1 MSVVGIG
8 SNPVGIK
15 YVSFA
20 EPSGYGI
27 AGKRCILALAGAGIP
42 VTWTPMLGGH
52 RTAPY
57 YQPFAGSSIGDAD
70 LDPFCNRE
78 IPYDIVVVHAV
89 PEYFPS
95 WTDRE
100 RGKRIIGHTVWETT
114 AIPAHWK
121 ALLNTVDRL
130 WVPCHWNKTVFAEGG
145 VTVPIDVV
153 PHIAAE
159 PPENTGA
166 VVNREDGDGYV
177 FYTIGVWTH
186 RKALHCTVKAFCDA
200 FTADDAVTL
209 VIKTGPVDRT
219 VTGMRR
225 YLGNSVA
232 GTVRRITR
240 QYPKPPRIR
249 LMTSVVSEQAIDDLH
264 RRGDCYVSLC
274 RGEGWGIGAF
284 DAAAHGKPVV
294 MTGFG
299 GQLDY
304 LDRNLAYLVNYSLV
318 PVNDPT
324 APKSYAPD
332 QQWAEPDIVHGAKL
346 LRGVM
351 AHPDEANARGRAL
364 RADVLARFNARAVV
378 DPLTQ

>member
-1 MSVVGIG
+1 MTS
-8 SNPVGIK
+8 PVGVK

-20 EPSGYGI
+20 EPSGYGM
-27 AGKRCILALAGAGIP
+27 AGRRCILALAGAGIP
-42 VTWTPMLGGH
+42 VTWTPMVGGH
-52 RTAPY
+52 STAPY
-57 YQPFAGSSIGDAD
+57 YRPFGGSSIGDAV

-78 IPYDIVVVHAV
+78 IPYDLVIVHSV

-95 WTDRE
+95 WIDRE

-121 ALLNTVDRL
+121 ALLNSVDRL
-130 WVPCHWNKTVFAEGG
+130 WVPCHWNKAVFAEGG

-153 PHIAAE
+153 PHIAAA
-159 PPENTGA
+159 PSADIDP

-177 FYTIGVWTH
+177 FYTIGVWTR
-186 RKALHCTVKAFCDA
+186 RKALHCTVKAFCEA

-209 VIKTGPVDRT
+209 VIKTSPDDRT
-219 VTGMRR
+219 ISGLRR

-232 GTVRRITR
+232 AAVRRITR
-240 QYPKPPRIR
+240 QYPSPPRIR
-249 LMTSVVSEQAIDDLH
+249 LMTSVVTDQAIDELH

-284 DAAAHGKPVV
+284 DAASQGKPVV

-318 PVNDPT
+318 PVDEPA
-324 APKSYAPD
+324 APKSYSPD
-332 QQWAEPDIVHGAKL
+332 QQWAEPDVAHGARL
-346 LRGVM
+346 LRAVM
-351 AHPDEANARGRAL
+351 AHRDEADARGRAL
-364 RADVLARFNARAVV
+364 CADVLARFNARAVI
-378 DPLTQ
+378 DPLMR

>member
-1 MSVVGIG
+1 MTR
-8 SNPVGIK
+8 PVGIK

-20 EPSGYGI
+20 EPSGYAI
-27 AGKRCILALAGAGIP
+27 AARRCILALASAGIP
-42 VTWTPMLGGH
+42 VTWTPMVGGH
-52 RTAPY
+52 STAPFY
-57 YQPFAGSSIGDAD
+57 RPFAGTSIGDAD

-78 IPYDIVVVHAV
+78 IPYDIVIVHAV
-89 PEYFPS
+89 PEYFPF
-95 WTDRE
+95 WIDRE

-121 ALLNTVDRL
+121 PLLNAVDRL
-130 WVPCHWNKTVFAEGG
+130 WVPCHWNKAVFAEGG

-159 PPENTGA
+159 PSPDIGTD
-166 VVNREDGDGYV
+166 VNRQDGDGYV
-177 FYTIGVWTH
+177 FYTINVWTH
-186 RKALHCTVKAFCDA
+186 RKALHCTVKAFCEA

-209 VIKTGPVDRT
+209 VIKTSPDDMT
-219 VTGMRR
+219 VTGILR
-225 YLGNSVA
+225 YFDHSVA
-232 GTVRRITR
+232 GAVRRITR
-240 QYPKPPRIR
+240 RYKKPPRIR
-249 LMTSVVSEQAIDDLH
+249 LMTSVVSDQAMNELH

-304 LDRNLAYLVNYSLV
+304 LDRTLAYLVNYSLV

-324 APKSYAPD
+324 APRSYSPD
-332 QQWAEPDIVHGAKL
+332 QQWAEPDIGRAVQL
-346 LRGVM
+346 LREVM
-351 AHPDEANARGRAL
+351 ARPDEAKARGRAL
-364 RADVLARFNARAVV
+364 RADVLTRFNARAVI
-378 DPLTQ
+378 DPLFSRTC